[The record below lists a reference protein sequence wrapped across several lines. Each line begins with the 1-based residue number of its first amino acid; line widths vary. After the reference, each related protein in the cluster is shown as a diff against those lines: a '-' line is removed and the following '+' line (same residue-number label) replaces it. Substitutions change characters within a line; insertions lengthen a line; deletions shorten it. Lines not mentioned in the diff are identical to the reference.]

1 MNNTDQQYLGLL
13 KLVLEK
19 GKFKGDRT
27 GTGTYS
33 VFGAQARY
41 DLQEGFPLLTTK
53 KVHLKSII
61 YELLWFLSGHTDV
74 KWLQERGV
82 TIWNEWAT
90 TEQCA
95 KFGRQEGDLGP
106 VYGHQWRHFGASKE
120 NPSGCDQISWVIN
133 EIKKNPNSR
142 RLIVTGWN
150 PLEQGQVA
158 LPPCHTL
165 FQFYIQEGKLS
176 CQLYQRSADLFL
188 GAPFNIASYAMLT
201 QMIAQVCDLQLGDFV
216 HTFGD
221 LHLYSNHLEQVKL
234 QLARDPRPLPQLKIN
249 PAIKDIFGFKFED
262 FELVGYDP
270 HPAIKAP
277 IAV

>member
-1 MNNTDQQYLGLL
+1 M
-13 KLVLEK
+13 EK

-33 VFGAQARY
+33 IFGAQTRY

-53 KVHLKSII
+53 KLHLKSII
-61 YELLWFLSGHTDV
+61 NELLWFLGGHTDV
-74 KWLQERGV
+74 KWLQARGV
-82 TIWNEWAT
+82 TIWDEWAT
-90 TEQCA
+90 AEQCA
-95 KFGRQEGDLGP
+95 KFGRPEGELGP
-106 VYGHQWRHFGASKE
+106 IYGHQWRHFGATKE
-120 NPSGCDQISWVIN
+120 NPNGYDQISWLIN

-142 RLIVTGWN
+142 RLIITGWN
-150 PLEQGQVA
+150 PIEQGQVA

-176 CQLYQRSADLFL
+176 CQLYQRSADSFL
-188 GAPFNIASYAMLT
+188 GIPYNIASYALLT
-201 QMIAQVCDLQLGDFV
+201 QMVAQVCNLELGDFI

-221 LHLYSNHLEQVKL
+221 LHIYANHLEQVKL
-234 QLARDPRPLPQLKIN
+234 QLSREPRALPQLKIN
-249 PAIKDIFGFKFED
+249 PTVKDIFAFKYED

-277 IAV
+277 IAG